1 MRRIQIAGLSGVLS
15 ILVVSLFPLA
25 SVNQASTHRAS
36 DPRVSV
42 TANNAGCADAAD
54 TCKLPVKYLGE
65 KDGCACFSCEH
76 GKRTQR
82 IICTANEDDK
92 IKLMAKV
99 KVK

>member
-1 MRRIQIAGLSGVLS
+1 MPRIQIAGLSGLLS

-25 SVNQASTHRAS
+25 SVNQASTRHAGA
-36 DPRVSV
+36 PRISV
-42 TANNAGCADAAD
+42 TANNAGCEDSPD

-76 GKRTQR
+76 GRRTQK

-92 IKLMAKV
+92 MKLIARV
-99 KVK
+99 KPK

>member
-1 MRRIQIAGLSGVLS
+1 MRRNQIAGLSGLLS
-15 ILVVSLFPLA
+15 FLVVALFPLA

-36 DPRVSV
+36 AVRISV
-42 TANNAGCADAAD
+42 TANNAGCEDSPD

-76 GKRTQR
+76 GRRTQN

-92 IKLMAKV
+92 MKLIARV
-99 KVK
+99 KPK

>member
-1 MRRIQIAGLSGVLS
+1 MRRIQIAGLSGLLS

-25 SVNQASTHRAS
+25 SVNQASTHNAS
-36 DPRVSV
+36 APAIGV
-42 TANNAGCADAAD
+42 TANQAGCADSAD

-92 IKLMAKV
+92 IKLIAKA
-99 KVK
+99 K

>member
-1 MRRIQIAGLSGVLS
+1 MRRMQIAGLSGLLFF
-15 ILVVSLFPLA
+15 LVVSLFPLA

-36 DPRVSV
+36 APRISV
-42 TANNAGCADAAD
+42 TANNAGCADQAD

-76 GKRTQR
+76 GKRTQK

-92 IKLMAKV
+92 IKLIARVKAK
-99 KVK
+99 

>member
-1 MRRIQIAGLSGVLS
+1 MRRNQIAGLSGLLS

-36 DPRVSV
+36 AAPISV
-42 TANNAGCADAAD
+42 TANNAGCADPAD
-54 TCKLPVKYLGE
+54 TCNLPVKYLGE

-76 GKRTQR
+76 GRRTQK

-92 IKLMAKV
+92 MKLIARV
-99 KVK
+99 KPK

>member
-1 MRRIQIAGLSGVLS
+1 MRRIQLAGLGGLLS

-36 DPRVSV
+36 SPGISV
-42 TANNAGCADAAD
+42 TANQGSCADSAD
-54 TCKLPVKYLGE
+54 SCKLPVKYLGE

-76 GKRTQR
+76 GKRTQK

-92 IKLMAKV
+92 IKLIARV